1 MIYEVVIGVEVHAQ
15 LRTKSKLFCGC
26 GTMFG
31 LSANSQTC
39 PLCLGL
45 PGTLPVINRVAVE
58 MAVRAGLALN
68 CTISANNLFARKNYF
83 YPDLPKGYQISQ
95 YEAPICEHGWIE
107 IAASEG
113 KKRVRI
119 RRAHLE
125 EDAGKSVHVTGMNG
139 SRVDLNRAGTP
150 LLEIVTEPDLRSAD
164 EVVAY
169 LKGLRDVLMY
179 LEVCDGNMDEG
190 SFRCEP
196 NLSLR
201 PLGQREFGTK
211 VELKNINSFKFV
223 KDAVEY
229 EIKRQTKVL
238 NEGGKIHQETR
249 LWNLDRGETAVMRSK
264 EEAHD
269 YRYFPDP
276 DLVPLKLEKEWIE
289 GCRKQVIELPAAR
302 MQRFVDDFAL
312 SEYDAG
318 VLTASKAVA
327 DYFEACVKLFNQ
339 PKTVSNWVMGELT
352 RELNNSGSDASA
364 SPVSPERLVDLLRL
378 VEQGTISL
386 KAAREIF
393 PEVYSSGKTPEQ
405 IVQEKGLVQVSD
417 EGALDKI
424 IEDVLAKNPT
434 QAAQFKE
441 GKQQVLGFL
450 VGQVMKAS
458 GGKANPGK
466 VNELLKQKLGGVL
479 YARPVISLEELA
491 QQQPLNTDQAKVKFQ
506 LTNRE
511 QSVIEHL
518 AKGWTNKEIANA
530 LQITE
535 ETVKE
540 HIKHI
545 MQKTNSTT
553 RTGILDHVF
562 NS

>member
-1 MIYEVVIGVEVHAQ
+1 MTYEAVIGVEVHAQ

-26 GTMFG
+26 GTVFG
-31 LSANSQTC
+31 LAANSQTC

-45 PGTLPVINRVAVE
+45 PGSLPVLNRAAVE

-68 CTISANNLFARKNYF
+68 CTIAANNIFARKNYF

-107 IAASEG
+107 IAVSEG
-113 KKRVRI
+113 TQRVRI

-125 EDAGKSVHVTGMNG
+125 EDAGKSVHVAGTNG

-150 LLEIVTEPDLRSAD
+150 LLEIVTEPDLRSSD

-201 PLGQREFGTK
+201 PLGQKEFGTK

-223 KDAVEY
+223 KDAIDY

-238 NEGGKIHQETR
+238 SEGGKINQETR

-264 EEAHD
+264 EDAHD

-276 DLVPLKLEKEWIE
+276 DLVPLKLDQEWIE
-289 GCRKQVIELPAAR
+289 GCRKHVAELPAVR
-302 MQRFVDDFAL
+302 MKRFVSEFGL

-318 VLTASKAVA
+318 VLTASRAMA
-327 DYFEACVKLFNQ
+327 DYYETCVGLFNQ
-339 PKTVSNWVMGELT
+339 PKIVSNWVMGELT
-352 RELNNSGSDASA
+352 RELNHSGTDASA
-364 SPVSPERLVDLLRL
+364 SPVSPEQLVSLLQL

-386 KAAREIF
+386 KVAREIF
-393 PEVYSSGKTPEQ
+393 PEVYSSGKAPEQ

-417 EGALDKI
+417 EGALDQI
-424 IEDVLAKNPT
+424 IGDVLAKNPT
-434 QAAQFKE
+434 QVAQFKE

-450 VGQVMKAS
+450 VGQVMKTS

-466 VNELLKQKLGGVL
+466 VNELLKKKLG
-479 YARPVISLEELA
+479 
-491 QQQPLNTDQAKVKFQ
+491 
-506 LTNRE
+506 
-511 QSVIEHL
+511 
-518 AKGWTNKEIANA
+518 
-530 LQITE
+530 
-535 ETVKE
+535 
-540 HIKHI
+540 
-545 MQKTNSTT
+545 
-553 RTGILDHVF
+553 
-562 NS
+562 

>member
-26 GTMFG
+26 GTTFG
-31 LSANSQTC
+31 LTANSQTC

-45 PGTLPVINRVAVE
+45 PGTLPVLNQAAVE

-68 CTISANNLFARKNYF
+68 CTIAANNLFARKNYF

-107 IAASEG
+107 IAASDG
-113 KKRVRI
+113 KRRVRI

-125 EDAGKSVHVTGMNG
+125 EDAGKSVHVAGMNG

-179 LEVCDGNMDEG
+179 QDVCDGDMEKGN
-190 SFRCEP
+190 FRCEP

-201 PLGQREFGTK
+201 PLGQKEFGTK

-223 KDAVEY
+223 KDAMEY

-238 NEGGKIHQETR
+238 NEGGKIQQETR
-249 LWNLDRGETAVMRSK
+249 LWNTDRGETAVMRSK

-276 DLVPLKLEKEWIE
+276 DLVPLKISNEWIDQI
-289 GCRKQVIELPAAR
+289 RSSLAELPANR
-302 MQRFVDDFAL
+302 RNRLQQEFGF
-312 SEYDAG
+312 SEYSAG
-318 VLTASKAVA
+318 VLASDKKVLE
-327 DYFEACVKLFNQ
+327 YFEQCVAEAEKLGFEQLGLSKMEVGKELANCI
-339 PKTVSNWVMGELT
+339 TIDFRGLT
-352 RELNNSGSDASA
+352 RMMNSRPGMTQVLAPALFSDPVREEVWLGTVTIPAKNLMELVVMKVKGEISGPIYKSVLEEMVNTRK
-364 SPVSPERLVDLLRL
+364 P
-378 VEQGTISL
+378 
-386 KAAREIF
+386 AAEII
-393 PEVYSSGKTPEQ
+393 EA
-405 IVQEKGLVQVSD
+405 KGLKQVSD
-417 EGALDKI
+417 EGTIEKI
-424 IEDVLAKNPT
+424 INEVLEKSPN
-434 QAAQFKE
+434 QVAQFRE

-466 VNELLKQKLGGVL
+466 ANELLKKKLGE
-479 YARPVISLEELA
+479 A
-491 QQQPLNTDQAKVKFQ
+491 VK
-506 LTNRE
+506 
-511 QSVIEHL
+511 I
-518 AKGWTNKEIANA
+518 
-530 LQITE
+530 
-535 ETVKE
+535 
-540 HIKHI
+540 
-545 MQKTNSTT
+545 
-553 RTGILDHVF
+553 
-562 NS
+562 

>member
-26 GTMFG
+26 GTVFG
-31 LSANSQTC
+31 LAANSQTC

-45 PGTLPVINRVAVE
+45 PGSLPVLNQAAVE
-58 MAVRAGLALN
+58 MAVRAGVALN
-68 CTISANNLFARKNYF
+68 CTIAASNLFARKNYF

-107 IAASEG
+107 IATSDG
-113 KKRVRI
+113 RRRVRI

-125 EDAGKSVHVTGMNG
+125 EDAGKSVHVAGANG

-150 LLEIVTEPDLRSAD
+150 LLEIVTEPDLRSSD

-201 PLGQREFGTK
+201 PLGQKEFGTK

-223 KDAVEY
+223 KDAIEY

-238 NEGGKIHQETR
+238 NEGGKVSQETR
-249 LWNLDRGETAVMRSK
+249 LWNLDRGETVVMRSK

-289 GCRKQVIELPAAR
+289 SCRKHVTELPAVR
-302 MQRFVDDFAL
+302 LQRFVREFAL

-318 VLTASKAVA
+318 VLTASKSVA
-327 DYFEACVKLFNQ
+327 DYFESCVKLFNE

-352 RELNNSGSDASA
+352 RELNNSGTDASD
-364 SPVSPERLVDLLRL
+364 SPVSPERLVGLLRM
-378 VEQGTISL
+378 VDKGTVSL
-386 KAAREIF
+386 KVAREIF

-405 IVQEKGLVQVSD
+405 IVQEKGLIQVSD
-417 EGALDKI
+417 EGALDTI
-424 IEDVLAKNPT
+424 IDEVLAKNPT
-434 QAAQFKE
+434 QVAQFKE

-458 GGKANPGK
+458 SGKANPGK
-466 VNELLKQKLGGVL
+466 VNELLKRKL
-479 YARPVISLEELA
+479 
-491 QQQPLNTDQAKVKFQ
+491 
-506 LTNRE
+506 
-511 QSVIEHL
+511 
-518 AKGWTNKEIANA
+518 
-530 LQITE
+530 
-535 ETVKE
+535 
-540 HIKHI
+540 
-545 MQKTNSTT
+545 
-553 RTGILDHVF
+553 
-562 NS
+562 

>member
-1 MIYEVVIGVEVHAQ
+1 MVYEVVIGVEVHAQ
-15 LRTKSKLFCGC
+15 LRTKSKMFCGC
-26 GTMFG
+26 GTTFG
-31 LSANSQTC
+31 MSANSQTC
-39 PLCLGL
+39 PVCLGL
-45 PGTLPVINRVAVE
+45 PGTLPVINKAAVE

-68 CTISANNLFARKNYF
+68 CTITANNRFARKNYF

-95 YEAPICEHGWIE
+95 YEDPICEHGWID
-107 IAASEG
+107 IAVGES

-125 EDAGKSVHVTGMNG
+125 EDAGKNVHGAGTSR

-201 PLGQREFGTK
+201 PLGQKEFGTK
-211 VELKNINSFKFV
+211 VEMKNINSFKFV
-223 KDAVEY
+223 KDAIEY

-249 LWNLDRGETAVMRSK
+249 LWNIERGETAVMRSK

-276 DLVPLKLEKEWIE
+276 DLVPLKLDKEWVE
-289 GCRKQVIELPAAR
+289 SFRSTVPELPAAR
-302 MQRFVDDFAL
+302 TARFVGEYGL

-318 VLTASKAVA
+318 VLTVSKELA
-327 DYFEACVKLFNQ
+327 DYFESCVRLFNQ
-339 PKTVSNWVMGELT
+339 PKTIANWVMGELT
-352 RELNNSGSDASA
+352 RELNNSGTDANA
-364 SPVSPERLVDLLRL
+364 SPVSPERLVGLLQM
-378 VEQGTISL
+378 VERGTISL
-386 KAAREIF
+386 KVAREIF
-393 PEVYSSGKTPEQ
+393 PDLYGSGKTAVQ
-405 IVQEKGLVQVSD
+405 IVQEKGLTQVSD
-417 EGALDKI
+417 EGALDKMI
-424 IEDVLAKNPT
+424 VEVLAKNPA
-434 QAAQFKE
+434 QVAQFKE

-466 VNELLKQKLGGVL
+466 VNELLRKQLGV
-479 YARPVISLEELA
+479 
-491 QQQPLNTDQAKVKFQ
+491 
-506 LTNRE
+506 
-511 QSVIEHL
+511 
-518 AKGWTNKEIANA
+518 
-530 LQITE
+530 
-535 ETVKE
+535 
-540 HIKHI
+540 
-545 MQKTNSTT
+545 
-553 RTGILDHVF
+553 
-562 NS
+562 

>member
-26 GTMFG
+26 GTVFG
-31 LSANSQTC
+31 LTANSQTC

-45 PGTLPVINRVAVE
+45 PGTLPVLNQAAVE

-68 CTISANNLFARKNYF
+68 CTIAADNLFARKNYF

-113 KKRVRI
+113 KRRVRI

-125 EDAGKSVHVTGMNG
+125 EDAGKNVHVAGTNG

-190 SFRCEP
+190 NFRCEP

-201 PLGQREFGTK
+201 PLGQKELGTK

-223 KDAVEY
+223 KDAIEY

-238 NEGGKIHQETR
+238 SEGGKINQETR
-249 LWNLDRGETAVMRSK
+249 LWNLNRGETVVMRSK

-276 DLVPLKLEKEWIE
+276 DLVPLKLNKEWIE
-289 GCRKQVIELPAAR
+289 GLKKALPESPSALRVRIIEEVGVSDYQAT
-302 MQRFVDDFAL
+302 
-312 SEYDAG
+312 
-318 VLTASKAVA
+318 VLTSEKWMVE
-327 DYFEACVKLFNQ
+327 YFEATVAEAEKAGMMKVDIGRDIANWITGDLQGLLN
-339 PKTVSNWVMGELT
+339 KT
-352 RELNNSGSDASA
+352 SGSSGQTYVVDPSSDAQQARSM
-364 SPVSPERLVDLLRL
+364 
-378 VEQGTISL
+378 ISL
-386 KAAREIF
+386 LMKQVPPVNLASLLVKKFRGEVSGPIVKSVLEEMLATGRTAAEII
-393 PEVYSSGKTPEQ
+393 EA
-405 IVQEKGLVQVSD
+405 KGLRQVSD

-424 IEDVLAKNPT
+424 IDEVLAKNPT
-434 QAAQFKE
+434 QVAQFKE

-466 VNELLKQKLGGVL
+466 VNELLKKKLG
-479 YARPVISLEELA
+479 A
-491 QQQPLNTDQAKVKFQ
+491 
-506 LTNRE
+506 
-511 QSVIEHL
+511 
-518 AKGWTNKEIANA
+518 
-530 LQITE
+530 
-535 ETVKE
+535 
-540 HIKHI
+540 
-545 MQKTNSTT
+545 
-553 RTGILDHVF
+553 
-562 NS
+562 

>member
-26 GTMFG
+26 GTVFG
-31 LSANSQTC
+31 LTANSQTC

-45 PGTLPVINRVAVE
+45 PGSLPVLNQAAVE

-68 CTISANNLFARKNYF
+68 CTIAANNMFARKNYF

-107 IAASEG
+107 IAVNESRR
-113 KKRVRI
+113 RVRI

-125 EDAGKSVHVTGMNG
+125 EDAGKSVHVAGTNG

-150 LLEIVTEPDLRSAD
+150 LLEIVTEPDLRSSE

-169 LKGLRDVLMY
+169 LKSLRDVLMY

-201 PLGQREFGTK
+201 PLGQKEFGTK

-223 KDAVEY
+223 KDAIEY

-238 NEGGKIHQETR
+238 SEGGTINQETR
-249 LWNLDRGETAVMRSK
+249 LWNLERGETVVMRSK

-276 DLVPLKLEKEWIE
+276 DLVPLKLDKEWID
-289 GCRKQVIELPAAR
+289 GCRKHVAELPATR
-302 MQRFVDDFAL
+302 MRRFVSEFAL

-327 DYFEACVKLFNQ
+327 DYFEACVTLFNQ

-352 RELNNSGSDASA
+352 RELNNSGTDASA
-364 SPVSPERLVDLLRL
+364 SPVAPERLVSLLQL

-386 KAAREIF
+386 KIAREIF
-393 PEVYSSGKTPEQ
+393 PEIYRSGKTPEQ
-405 IVQEKGLVQVSD
+405 IVQEKGLIQVSN
-417 EGALDKI
+417 EVALDKI
-424 IEDVLAKNPT
+424 IGDVIEKNPT
-434 QAAQFKE
+434 QVAQFKE

-450 VGQVMKAS
+450 VGQVMKTS

-466 VNELLKQKLGGVL
+466 VNELLKKKLG
-479 YARPVISLEELA
+479 
-491 QQQPLNTDQAKVKFQ
+491 
-506 LTNRE
+506 
-511 QSVIEHL
+511 
-518 AKGWTNKEIANA
+518 
-530 LQITE
+530 
-535 ETVKE
+535 
-540 HIKHI
+540 
-545 MQKTNSTT
+545 
-553 RTGILDHVF
+553 
-562 NS
+562 